1 MQHLSLPALSLSTA
15 PNCRKCGTTATRV
28 RTLCAKAW
36 GDDGIWD
43 GIPETAATAK
53 TTSEPG
59 FGKQGAQRFAVA
71 APIPQKRILG
81 RSWALQILERPIS
94 VGAMPEN

>member
-15 PNCRKCGTTATRV
+15 PNCRKCGEAATRV

-53 TTSEPG
+53 TASEPG
-59 FGKQGAQRFAVA
+59 FEKQGAAVCCCSA
-71 APIPQKRILG
+71 HPAKAQSRAFVG
-81 RSWALQILERPIS
+81 VAILERLIS

>member
-1 MQHLSLPALSLSTA
+1 MRQ
-15 PNCRKCGTTATRV
+15 GATRV

-53 TTSEPG
+53 TASDPG

-71 APIPQKRILG
+71 APIPQKRSLG

-94 VGAMPEN
+94 VGAMSEN

>member
-1 MQHLSLPALSLSTA
+1 MFALFA
-15 PNCRKCGTTATRV
+15 PRLGAMMGYR
-28 RTLCAKAW
+28 
-36 GDDGIWD
+36 D

-53 TTSEPG
+53 TASEPG

-71 APIPQKRILG
+71 APIPQKRSLG

>member
-15 PNCRKCGTTATRV
+15 PNRRKCGEAATRV

-53 TTSEPG
+53 TASESG
-59 FGKQGAQRFAVA
+59 FGKRGAQRFAVA
-71 APIPQKRILG
+71 APIPQKRSFG